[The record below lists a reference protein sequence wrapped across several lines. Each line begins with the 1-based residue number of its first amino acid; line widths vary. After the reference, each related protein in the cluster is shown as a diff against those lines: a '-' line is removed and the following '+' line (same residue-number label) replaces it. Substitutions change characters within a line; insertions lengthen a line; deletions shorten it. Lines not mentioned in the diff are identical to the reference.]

1 MKGFKDIR
9 WINFNHDQ
17 SLISLGTKYGCRLF
31 SIKDVVKCLFAR
43 ESKDL
48 GIVQL
53 QNSNLLL
60 LTGAS
65 FRFPPNKLSIY
76 DIKKSLN
83 LLQIEFKSKIL
94 NVHWMKEWLVVVLQD
109 FVHVYII
116 NDNPRKLFT
125 FETAIN
131 PDGVAD
137 LSCNE
142 SSLLAIPGQRNLGQV
157 LFQGKK

>member
-1 MKGFKDIR
+1 
-9 WINFNHDQ
+9 
-17 SLISLGTKYGCRLF
+17 
-31 SIKDVVKCLFAR
+31 
-43 ESKDL
+43 
-48 GIVQL
+48 
-53 QNSNLLL
+53 
-60 LTGAS
+60 
-65 FRFPPNKLSIY
+65 
-76 DIKKSLN
+76 
-83 LLQIEFKSKIL
+83 
-94 NVHWMKEWLVVVLQD
+94 MKEWLVVVLQD

-125 FETAIN
+125 FETAMN